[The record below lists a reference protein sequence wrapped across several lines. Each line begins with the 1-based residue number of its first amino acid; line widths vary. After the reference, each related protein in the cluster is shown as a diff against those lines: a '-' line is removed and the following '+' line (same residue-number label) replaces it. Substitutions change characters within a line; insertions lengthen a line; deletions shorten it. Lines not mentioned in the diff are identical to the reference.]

1 MTLQIWKNW
10 VRSQKTANKGKS
22 VFLQNS
28 FFLLAL
34 HFSTNIMVS
43 GKELQYL
50 FMFMIQD
57 GFQNNMCVACNKT
70 GD

>member
-1 MTLQIWKNW
+1 
-10 VRSQKTANKGKS
+10 
-22 VFLQNS
+22 
-28 FFLLAL
+28 
-34 HFSTNIMVS
+34 MVS

-57 GFQNNMCVACNKT
+57 GFQNNMCVACNKI